1 MLQLIEAGFVMI
13 KLYLLVAV
21 VLWLYVLFYSSKDI
35 LPLGK
40 RPILLVIAHPDD
52 ESMFFI
58 PTLLYLAKL
67 QEKIHLLCLSTGT
80 VVY

>member
-21 VLWLYVLFYSSKDI
+21 VF
-35 LPLGK
+35 
-40 RPILLVIAHPDD
+40 AHPDD